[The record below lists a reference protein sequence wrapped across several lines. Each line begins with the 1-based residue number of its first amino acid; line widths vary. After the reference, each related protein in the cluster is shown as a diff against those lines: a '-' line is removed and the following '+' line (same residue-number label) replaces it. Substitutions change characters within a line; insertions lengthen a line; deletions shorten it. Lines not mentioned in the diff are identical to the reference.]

1 MSDTKAT
8 IIWEEF
14 LAAGVEGQKCE
25 WVDGEIVQMTPVNLR
40 HAAIVSRLI
49 ASLFP
54 TNSASSQQLTRVI
67 Q

>member
-8 IIWEEF
+8 ITWKEF

-40 HAAIVSRLI
+40 HEAIVSRLI

-54 TNSASSQQLTRVI
+54 PTQPHPNSCLA
-67 Q
+67 